1 MVLNWDSQFF
11 TGWVPGLIITTL
23 NVVTKSLFNYVHCD
37 KNVSNAFVKNKTAT
51 KPFSKCYTSKLDEIS
66 HTSRHQQWQ
75 LIIISS
81 LIIAFHLRNE
91 DLRKLFPDKRLTDT
105 HTNTTT
111 HLPLLCHSII
121 WKENNTRKL
130 RKKFQAPG
138 ENQIHDPLSSG
149 LHAKHCVTGSSMAS
163 KGQNLIIPTPV
174 IELFFIVCA
183 ESLF

>member
-1 MVLNWDSQFF
+1 MIFEWELNGF
-11 TGWVPGLIITTL
+11 GLGLTIFHRMSSRPHHNNIKI
-23 NVVTKSLFNYVHCD
+23 NVVTKSLINYVHCD

-91 DLRKLFPDKRLTDT
+91 DLRKLFPDKRLINT

-111 HLPLLCHSII
+111 HLPLL
-121 WKENNTRKL
+121 
-130 RKKFQAPG
+130 F
-138 ENQIHDPLSSG
+138 
-149 LHAKHCVTGSSMAS
+149 
-163 KGQNLIIPTPV
+163 V
-174 IELFFIVCA
+174 IL
-183 ESLF
+183 